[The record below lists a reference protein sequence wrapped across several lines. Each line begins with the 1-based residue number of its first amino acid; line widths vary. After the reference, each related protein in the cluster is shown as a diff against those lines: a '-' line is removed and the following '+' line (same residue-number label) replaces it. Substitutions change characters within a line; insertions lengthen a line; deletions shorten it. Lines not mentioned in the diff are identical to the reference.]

1 MLFHL
6 GFSEEGNVYT
16 HVLPFPVD
24 SRLYFIVADIQERMD
39 CDSNEQQKLDHLVWA
54 VRKHIEKFVVSN
66 QNKMLSCK
74 CTIQG
79 INFNLKEGW
88 KCQS

>member
-1 MLFHL
+1 
-6 GFSEEGNVYT
+6 
-16 HVLPFPVD
+16 
-24 SRLYFIVADIQERMD
+24 MD

-54 VRKHIEKFVVSN
+54 VRKHIEKFVVLN
-66 QNKMLSCK
+66 QNKTLSCK

-88 KCQS
+88 KRQP